1 MDQTSKLDG
10 LTDEE
15 IDGQTEGYI
24 NEHGDSIIPSPKV
37 MYSL

>member
-15 IDGQTEGYI
+15 MNGQREGYI
-24 NEHGDSIIPSPKV
+24 NEHDDSIIPPPKD
-37 MYSL
+37 MH